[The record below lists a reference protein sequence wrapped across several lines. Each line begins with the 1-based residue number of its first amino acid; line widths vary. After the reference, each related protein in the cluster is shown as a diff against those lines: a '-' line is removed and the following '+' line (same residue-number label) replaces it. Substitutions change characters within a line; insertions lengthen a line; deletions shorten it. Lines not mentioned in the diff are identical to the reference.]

1 MINNDLSNIYSTNEI
16 KIGNFNKKTLYR
28 KLLMV
33 DIGTNIGTWNDIID
47 LSSLNI
53 ETLVSFRGTLTGD
66 VIVTLPANEGNYYIN
81 IRYNTSTKTL
91 QYRRSENSW
100 TSQTQGTI
108 TLEYTKTTD

>member
-1 MINNDLSNIYSTNEI
+1 MINTDLSNIYSTNEI

-33 DIGTNIGTWNDIID
+33 DIGTNIGTWYDIID

-66 VIVTLPANEGNYYIN
+66 DIIVTLPANEGKYYIN

-91 QYRRSENSW
+91 QYTRSENSW
-100 TSQTQGTI
+100 I
-108 TLEYTKTTD
+108 